1 MGNITFNSIEAPQLM
16 DASSAKGS
24 SVFGSELS
32 QWTGRDASTRVVFVP
47 TNAIGYDDDSWNNS
61 IFSVDRV
68 SVSDDGVTKEY
79 YYTLSKTL

>member
-1 MGNITFNSIEAPQLM
+1 MEAPQLM

-24 SVFGSELS
+24 SVFGSELN

-47 TNAIGYDDDSWNNS
+47 TNATGYDDDSWNNS
-61 IFSVDRV
+61 IFSTERV
-68 SVSDDGVTKEY
+68 SVGDDGVTKEY